1 MTAAVTP
8 SILRTMFFTCQQ
20 TVSRLLPLFI
30 FAVTLNAAEVTG
42 KWEGTGEL
50 RFANG
55 ESRDSGVYL
64 DLRQDGQEVTGSAG
78 PGPDRVLP
86 ISKGKLDG
94 NKLTFEVVAPP
105 ESSGDGL
112 VIFDFTVSGDKMEG
126 TVKCARFTGKL
137 SLKRS

>member
-1 MTAAVTP
+1 MC
-8 SILRTMFFTCQQ
+8 FTSKQ
-20 TVSRLLPLFI
+20 TVLRLLPLFL

-42 KWEGTGEL
+42 KWEGAGEL
-50 RFANG
+50 KFANG
-55 ESRDSGVYL
+55 ETRETSVYL

-94 NKLTFEVVAPP
+94 GKLTFEVVAPV

-112 VIFDFTVSGDKMEG
+112 VIFDFTVLGDKMEG
-126 TVKCARFTGKL
+126 TVKCARFAGKL
-137 SLKRS
+137 SLRRS

>member
-8 SILRTMFFTCQQ
+8 SILRTMFFTSKQ

-50 RFANG
+50 KFANG
-55 ESRDSGVYL
+55 ETRETRVYL
-64 DLRQDGQEVTGSAG
+64 DLHQDGQEVTGTAG
-78 PGPDRVLP
+78 PGPDRVLS

-94 NKLTFEVVAPP
+94 GKLMFEVVAPP

>member
-8 SILRTMFFTCQQ
+8 SILRTMFFTSKQR
-20 TVSRLLPLFI
+20 VLRLLPLFI
-30 FAVTLNAAEVTG
+30 LTATLNAAEVTG
-42 KWEGTGEL
+42 KWEGAGEL
-50 RFANG
+50 KLANG

-86 ISKGKLDG
+86 ISKGKLGG

-112 VIFDFTVSGDKMEG
+112 IIFDLTVSGDKMEG